1 MLDILYNL
9 LNFFYN
15 LLYYN
20 SIGVCFGIM
29 FFLTCEYVSH
39 PENFITNTLD
49 NLQTIKHWILDKII
63 SFYTL
68 YNDLFKKKHVKKMC
82 TFSNKDYKKIF
93 HNDNIYYISN
103 SNKLYNNNE
112 INDNDI
118 QKHLFLGITIIINK
132 KRYNNVKEHLDKFM
146 IVNAIFDKNFIK
158 MFMKEFY
165 NVNNING
172 YEINFIDNYCSPFIL
187 NETQILYIGN
197 DYYEIKNEKENTSE
211 IDNEDKNNILLSS
224 KRWNQERD

>member
-20 SIGVCFGIM
+20 SIGSFFGIM
-29 FFLTCEYVSH
+29 FFLSCEYVSE
-39 PENFITNTLD
+39 PENFIINMTN
-49 NLQTIKHWILDKII
+49 NLQTIKYWILDKVI

-68 YNDLFKKKHVKKMC
+68 YNDLFKKKHIKKMC
-82 TFSNKDYKKIF
+82 TFNNKDYKKFF
-93 HNDNIYYISN
+93 HNNNIYYISN

-118 QKHLFLGITIIINK
+118 QKELFLGITININGK
-132 KRYNNVKEHLDKFM
+132 KYDNVKEHLDKFM
-146 IVNAIFDKNFIK
+146 VVNAEFDKKFIK

-165 NVNNING
+165 NIDDING
-172 YEINFIDNYCSPFIL
+172 YEINFIDNYCCPFIL
-187 NETQILYIGN
+187 NETKILYIYN
-197 DYYEIKNEKENTSE
+197 NFYEIKNKTTNMIE
-211 IDNEDKNNILLSS
+211 LSS